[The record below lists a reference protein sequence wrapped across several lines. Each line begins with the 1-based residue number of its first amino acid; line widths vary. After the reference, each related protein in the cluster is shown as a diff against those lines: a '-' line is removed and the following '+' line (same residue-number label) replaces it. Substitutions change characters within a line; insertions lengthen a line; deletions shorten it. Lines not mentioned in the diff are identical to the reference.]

1 MRDGLRKTLGDA
13 TGHRA
18 GTMAFMQNAIL
29 PVQTKPFK
37 HYVANHQALKTAGLA
52 LACGLGVFACP
63 AMGQGMSTEFVH
75 CLDRLQAQAPS
86 KGVSSQAFAAL
97 RPQMVWDET
106 VLPLLDKQPEFSTP
120 IWDYLAALVDEERVR
135 DGKAAMQQHQNALNR
150 IGSHYTIDPLMVAAV
165 WGVESNFG
173 RIMGGRHLLSS
184 LASLSCAGRRQS
196 FFQGELMASVKIVQL
211 GHIQPE
217 KLIGSW
223 AGAFGQTQFMPT
235 TFLSTAVD
243 FDGDGRRDVVD
254 NAGDALASTANFL
267 KKAGWTHGQPW
278 GFEVRIPAGFD
289 VRQAGRIRKQA
300 LSHWQALGVRR
311 VDGRPLTQAD
321 PASGDAFT
329 PQQNVALLLPTGSEG
344 PAFLVGKNFDAI
356 YAYNAAESYAL
367 AIALLRDQLAGLPG
381 LVASWPTDD
390 PGLSRAERRDLQA
403 LLILKGY
410 DIGQADGMI
419 GDKTR
424 RALVQVQQQL
434 GLKADGRAGRKTL
447 LALQKSKT

>member
-1 MRDGLRKTLGDA
+1 MAIMQAPTTLTPPTRFLA
-13 TGHRA
+13 KSASKFFRLMNLA
-18 GTMAFMQNAIL
+18 PAIG
-29 PVQTKPFK
+29 VS
-37 HYVANHQALKTAGLA
+37 A
-52 LACGLGVFACP
+52 LAIVASP
-63 AMGQGMSTEFVH
+63 AGAQSGGTDFVH

-86 KGVSSQAFAAL
+86 KGVPSTAFAAL
-97 RPQMVWDET
+97 RPLMVWDET

-135 DGKAAMQQHQNALNR
+135 DGKAGIQQHQAALDR
-150 IGSHYTIDPLMVAAV
+150 IANHYSIDPFMVAAV

-184 LASLSCAGRRQS
+184 LSSLSCAGRRQS
-196 FFQGELMASVKIVQL
+196 FFQGELMASVKIVHQ

-217 KLIGSW
+217 KLVGSW

-267 KKAGWTHGQPW
+267 KKAGWASGQPW

-289 VRQAGRIRKQA
+289 VRLAGRVRKQA
-300 LSHWQALGVRR
+300 LSRWQAMGVRR
-311 VDGRPLTQAD
+311 VDGRPLTQSDAVTQ
-321 PASGDAFT
+321 AAFT
-329 PQQNVALLLPTGSEG
+329 PQQEVALLLPAGSEG

-381 LVASWPTDD
+381 MVATWPTDD

-403 LLILKGY
+403 LLLLKGY

-447 LALQKSKT
+447 IALQKAK

>member
-1 MRDGLRKTLGDA
+1 MLNATLS
-13 TGHRA
+13 
-18 GTMAFMQNAIL
+18 FQSPL
-29 PVQTKPFK
+29 PVHRPARK
-37 HYVANHQALKTAGLA
+37 HFLKAASLAFLAGL
-52 LACGLGVFACP
+52 GGFSCP
-63 AMGQGMSTEFVH
+63 AIGQSPRTEFVH

-86 KGVSSQAFAAL
+86 KGVPNQTFAAL

-120 IWDYLAALVDEERVR
+120 IWDYLAALVDEERVH

-150 IGSHYTIDPLMVAAV
+150 IGSHYAIDPFMVAAV

-196 FFQGELMASVKIVQL
+196 FFQGELMASVKIVQQ

-217 KLIGSW
+217 KLVGSW

-267 KKAGWTHGQPW
+267 KKAGWASGQPW

-300 LSHWQALGVRR
+300 LSHWQSLGIRR
-311 VDGRPLTQAD
+311 VDGRALTQVDA
-321 PASGDAFT
+321 ASDATFT
-329 PQQNVALLLPTGSEG
+329 PQQEVAVLLPAGSEG

-381 LVASWPTDD
+381 LVAHWPTDD

-403 LLILKGY
+403 MLLLKGY
-410 DIGQADGMI
+410 DIGKADGMI

-434 GLKADGRAGRKTL
+434 GIKADGRAGRKTL
-447 LALQKSKT
+447 LALQKAKG

>member
-1 MRDGLRKTLGDA
+1 MVTMQSPTPFPISSRVKPTLHVLRPSHFAAIALIGAQAFLTPVAQGQ
-13 TGHRA
+13 TG
-18 GTMAFMQNAIL
+18 GTD
-29 PVQTKPFK
+29 
-37 HYVANHQALKTAGLA
+37 
-52 LACGLGVFACP
+52 
-63 AMGQGMSTEFVH
+63 FVR

-86 KGVSSQAFAAL
+86 KGVSSATFESL

-120 IWDYLAALVDEERVR
+120 IWDYLAALVDDERVR
-135 DGKAAMQQHQNALNR
+135 DGKAAMQQNQNALDR
-150 IGSHYTIDPLMVAAV
+150 IASRYAIDPYMVAAV

-184 LASLSCAGRRQS
+184 LASLSCAGRRQN
-196 FFQGELMASVKIVQL
+196 FFQGELLATVKIVQQ

-217 KLIGSW
+217 KLVGSW
-223 AGAFGQTQFMPT
+223 AGAFGQTQFMPS

-243 FDGDGRRDVVD
+243 LDGDGRRDVVD

-267 KKAGWTHGQPW
+267 KKAGWISGQPW
-278 GFEVRIPAGFD
+278 GFEVRIPPGFD
-289 VRQAGRIRKQA
+289 ARQAGRVRKQA
-300 LSHWQALGVRR
+300 LSHWQALGIRR
-311 VDGRPLTQAD
+311 VDGRALTHPDA
-321 PASGDAFT
+321 ATEAAFT
-329 PQQNVALLLPTGSEG
+329 PQQEVALLLPAGSDG
-344 PAFLVGKNFDAI
+344 PAFLVGRNFDAI

-367 AIALLRDQLAGLPG
+367 AIALLRDQLAGVNKG
-381 LVASWPTDD
+381 LVAQWPTDD
-390 PGLSRAERRDLQA
+390 PGLSRAERRELQG
-403 LLILKGY
+403 LLLLKGY

-447 LALQKSKT
+447 LALQKSKP